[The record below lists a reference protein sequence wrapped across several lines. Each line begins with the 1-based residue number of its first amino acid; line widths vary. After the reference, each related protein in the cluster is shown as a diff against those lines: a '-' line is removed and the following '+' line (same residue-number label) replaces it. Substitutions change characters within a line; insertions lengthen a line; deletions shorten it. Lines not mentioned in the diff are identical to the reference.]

1 VKRRENYNPNRN
13 NKDSESEEDGIYRP
27 GGFDQTKRSSEKEQ
41 KESWYVKFAK
51 NPEIK
56 GGEWTSE
63 KYKKA
68 VKFLGWDLT
77 PNEIAAATK
86 KGTTIAL
93 IPSIIGF
100 GFLFYAVFMAE
111 WFGYMPM
118 FYIAMP
124 LILIPMLIMYYF
136 NKYPLKAAEGQR
148 VEALTF
154 IPEITNYLVMSM
166 KLTPNLEKA
175 VQFAADHGRGKIAE
189 DLEKLVWKLEIGEY
203 RTIEEA
209 LDELAYRWGEYSEE
223 FKHGLMLIRSSTV
236 EPNEAQRRQLLDK
249 AMEDVLDGTRE
260 DMTKYA
266 KSMKQ
271 PSIYLYYVGVLL
283 PLILVIMLPIGSIMA
298 DVALAN
304 WWVLILLYNIIVP
317 IGTFMFA
324 RHILSKRPPVYVPPE
339 IPRDHPGLPKKG
351 HTKIGDTTLPVW
363 LLAGLAAITI
373 LLSFYYV
380 LGPVL
385 NPEPAPYASPE
396 EQEAYIPFFK
406 ISGVILAGI
415 AAFSIYAYGTS
426 KDRRK
431 VQKEM
436 MGMEKDF
443 KDSIYILSSR
453 LGENRPMEEALSYTG
468 EFLGDSSVAKLFR
481 ETVGNLKAMGMTIE
495 ESFFD
500 PEYGSLKHVPSELIK
515 GAMHV
520 VVDASKLGAKQASR
534 TLVSLSMQLKDTAKV
549 RRKIRTQLEDITA
562 MMQSI
567 AYFIGPLVLG
577 ITTALQRIIM
587 DALGAMGEPHLA
599 DPGAVEG
606 VGEMGIEGMLGIFG
620 SEEVLEAVPG
630 PTFFLLIIGIYV
642 VQVTIILIY
651 FTSRVEEGQNNLA
664 LKTSLAKS
672 LPIALIFY
680 FISAFLAT
688 QMVGVMG

>member
-1 VKRRENYNPNRN
+1 MKPRENYNPSK
-13 NKDSESEEDGIYRP
+13 NKESQSEEGIYRP
-27 GGFDQTKRSSEKEQ
+27 GGFKKRKRSSEKEQ
-41 KESWYVKFAK
+41 KENWYEKFAK

-68 VKFLGWDLT
+68 IKFLGWDIT
-77 PNEIAAATK
+77 PNEIKSVTK
-86 KGTTIAL
+86 KATIIGL
-93 IPSIIGF
+93 IPTLIGF
-100 GFLFYAVFMAE
+100 GFLYYAVFME
-111 WFGYMPM
+111 EMFGYMPM

-124 LILIPMLIMYYF
+124 LILLPILVMYFF
-136 NKYPLKAAEGQR
+136 NNYPLKAAEQQR
-148 VEALTF
+148 VEALTY

-175 VQFAADHGRGKIAE
+175 VQFAAEHGRGKIAE
-189 DLEKLVWKLEIGEY
+189 DLEELVWKLEIGEY
-203 RTIEEA
+203 STIEEA

-236 EPNEAQRRQLLDK
+236 EPNDAQRRQLLNK
-249 AMEDVLDGTRE
+249 AMEDVLEGTKE

-304 WWVLILLYNIIVP
+304 WWILILLYNIIVP
-317 IGTFMFA
+317 IGTFVFA
-324 RHILSKRPPVYVPPE
+324 KHILSKRPPVYVPPK
-339 IPRDHPGLPKKG
+339 IPRDHPGLPEKG
-351 HTKIGDTTLPVW
+351 HTKIGDTTYPVW
-363 LLAGLAAITI
+363 LLAVVVGLGIS
-373 LLSFYYV
+373 LSFYFV
-380 LGPVL
+380 LSPTL
-385 NPEPAPYASPE
+385 NPEPAPYAPE
-396 EQEAYIPFFK
+396 AQKEAYIPFFK
-406 ISGVILAGI
+406 ISGIILGAVG
-415 AAFSIYAYGTS
+415 AFSIYALGTS

-436 MGMEKDF
+436 MQMEQDF

-453 LGENRPMEEALSYTG
+453 LGENRPMEEALEYTG
-468 EFLGDSSVAKLFR
+468 KFLGDSSVAKLFN
-481 ETVGNLKAMGMTIE
+481 ETVGNLRTMGMTIE
-495 ESFFD
+495 EAFFD
-500 PEYGSLKHVPSELIK
+500 SEYGSLKHVPSELIK

-520 VVDASKLGAKQASR
+520 VVDSSKLGAKQASR
-534 TLVSLSMQLKDTAKV
+534 TLVSLSMQLKDTSQV
-549 RRKIRTQLEDITA
+549 RKKIKTQLEDITA

-587 DALGAMGEPHLA
+587 DALGAMGDPHL
-599 DPGAVEG
+599 PEEGAVEG

-642 VQVTIILIY
+642 VQVTLILIY

-664 LKTSLAKS
+664 LKASLAKS

-680 FISAFLAT
+680 FVAAFMAT
-688 QMVGVMG
+688 QMVGIMG